1 MRGAVAHRLNRANC
15 ALLFAAGHSR
25 PFVTETLDGR
35 YRITRKLGEGGM
47 GVVFAGH
54 DDRLG
59 RAVAIKMIRQATST
73 PAARERLWREARAA
87 ARVSHPNVCQIFEIG
102 EAQDQLFITME
113 LLEGESLAARLA
125 RGPIALGE
133 CVPIAMATLS
143 ALGAIHKSGIV
154 HRDLKPSNVFLTPH
168 AVKLLDF
175 GLARPVDDD
184 PLGEGQ
190 TQAGLTLAG
199 TIIGTPRY
207 MSPEQAMGQ
216 PLDERSDLFAA
227 AIVIYEM
234 LTGRPP
240 FGGDNPV
247 QVMHAVMYDE
257 VPALAG
263 SAAVAAVDRVLHRAM
278 AKSPG
283 GRYSSADAM
292 ALDLRSAAELAD
304 SGDVPQIRAMTR
316 LIVLPF
322 RMLRPDPDT
331 EFLSFSLPDALS
343 ASLSGLESLVVRSSL
358 TAARFAADAP
368 DFRRISEEADVD
380 IVLTGMLLRAG
391 DELRVTAQLADAA
404 AGTLIWSHTA
414 QAAVGDLFH
423 LQDSLVERIVE
434 SLALPLTVREHR
446 RLKRDAPASATA
458 YEFYLRA
465 NQIVAGARVWT
476 DVGTWTMARE
486 LYARSLEED
495 PRFAPAWVGQGRV
508 HRVLAKYSAEESSAN
523 FERAETAF
531 KRALEL
537 NPELSH
543 AHNLYAQ
550 LEIDLGRAREAMVRL
565 LGRARIRGND
575 PEAFVALCTACR
587 YTGLLPASIAA
598 YECARRLDPK
608 VSTSVIQTYF
618 VMGDDAR
625 VVEIS
630 EGPYGGYGY
639 IGLLALAGI
648 GREADAIAAA
658 RKMEATALTRFRALV
673 TAARHLIEGNRVESV
688 KAAEEAVAGA
698 PDPELMFYAARM
710 FARQD
715 ETRRALEEIA
725 RASEAGYCS
734 YLQATRDPWL
744 DSLRGDPGFH
754 TLVGHLREQHEA
766 NLAAFREA
774 GGPAILGA
782 EAASE

>member
-1 MRGAVAHRLNRANC
+1 MTWENQLAEGWM
-15 ALLFAAGHSR
+15 
-25 PFVTETLDGR
+25 ETLDGR
-35 YRITRKLGEGGM
+35 YRITHKLGEGGM

-59 RAVAIKMIRQATST
+59 RPVAIKMIRQATST
-73 PAARERLWREARAA
+73 PTARERLWREARAA
-87 ARVSHPNVCQIFEIG
+87 AGVSHPNVCQLFEIG
-102 EAQDQLFITME
+102 EAQGQLFITME
-113 LLEGESLAARLA
+113 LLEGESLATRLT

-133 CVPIAMATLS
+133 VVPIAMAVLS
-143 ALGAIHKSGIV
+143 ALAAIHGSGIV

-184 PLGEGQ
+184 PRGESQ

-199 TIIGTPRY
+199 TIVGTPRY
-207 MSPEQAMGQ
+207 MSPEQAMSQ
-216 PLDERSDLFAA
+216 PLNARSDLFAA

-240 FGGDNPV
+240 FGGDGPV
-247 QVMHAVMYDE
+247 QVMHAVMYED
-257 VPALAG
+257 VPALVG
-263 SAAVAAVDRVLHRAM
+263 SAAVAAIDRVLHRAM
-278 AKSPG
+278 AKNPDD
-283 GRYSSADAM
+283 RYSSADAM
-292 ALDLRSAAELAD
+292 ARDLRSAAALAD
-304 SGDVPQIRAMTR
+304 SGDVPHIRAMTR

-343 ASLSGLESLVVRSSL
+343 ASLSSLESLVVRSSL

-368 DFRRISEEADVD
+368 DLRRIAEEAAVD

-414 QAAVGDLFH
+414 QAPVGDLFH
-423 LQDSLVERIVE
+423 LQDSIVERIVE
-434 SLALPLTVREHR
+434 SLALPLTRREQR
-446 RLKRDAPASATA
+446 LLKRDAPASATA

-465 NQIVAGARVWT
+465 NQIVARARVWT
-476 DVGTWTMARE
+476 DAGTWMLARD

-495 PRFAPAWVGQGRV
+495 PRFAPAWVGQARV
-508 HRVLAKYSAEESSAN
+508 HRVLAKYIAEESSAN
-523 FERAETAF
+523 LERAESAI

-537 NPELSH
+537 NPELSS

-565 LGRARIRGND
+565 IGRARVRGND
-575 PEAFVALCTACR
+575 PETFVALCAACR
-587 YTGLLPASIAA
+587 YAGLLPASIAA
-598 YECARRLDPK
+598 HECARRLDPK
-608 VSTSVIQTYF
+608 AATSVIQTYF
-618 VMGDDAR
+618 VLGDDAR
-625 VVEIS
+625 VVEIA
-630 EGPYGGYGY
+630 EGIYPGYGY
-639 IGLLALAGI
+639 IGLIALASV

-658 RKMEATALTRFRALV
+658 RKTEATALSRFRALI
-673 TAARHLIEGNRVESV
+673 ASARHFIEGNRADCL
-688 KAAEEAVAGA
+688 KAIEEAVTGA
-698 PDPELMFYAARM
+698 LDMEGVFYAGRMLARL
-710 FARQD
+710 D
-715 ETRRALEEIA
+715 EPRWALQLLA
-725 RASEAGYCS
+725 RASEAGYCG

-744 DSLRGDPGFH
+744 DSLRGDPVFH
-754 TLVGHLREQHEA
+754 TLVGRLRERHES
-766 NLAAFREA
+766 NMTAFRDA

-782 EAASE
+782 IEPSG